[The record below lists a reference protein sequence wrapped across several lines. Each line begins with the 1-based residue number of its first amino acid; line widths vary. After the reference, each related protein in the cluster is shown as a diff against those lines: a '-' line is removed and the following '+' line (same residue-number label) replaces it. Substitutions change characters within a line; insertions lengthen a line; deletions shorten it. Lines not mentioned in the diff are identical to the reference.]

1 MNEIQQNNLV
11 NKVLLAIILLF
22 TISGTFAQKGK
33 VNNALELRNTGKLDK
48 ALTTIEET
56 IDANNPK
63 AESSINWPRTWEV
76 RGEIY
81 QAIFQSKDENI
92 KKLSAD
98 PLTVAYDSYFKV
110 LELDAKK
117 SFSKSIKIKFT
128 LLIGDLA
135 NQAFTA
141 FNDEDYEK
149 ALKSFEQILNIEQ
162 NPVYKAD
169 DPIVVDTVIIYNAA
183 LSAFNTKNYDK
194 AIEYYKKA
202 AFYKYNGAKTYEML
216 SICYLNKKDTVGAI
230 EILKEGLK
238 ENPTSST
245 ILVQLIDI
253 YEKSHKVEDALK
265 YLDLAI
271 SKEPGNESFY
281 LFRGILFE
289 RLQNTDEAIKCYEK
303 AIELKQDYMEA
314 FFNLGIIFYNRG
326 VKQID
331 VANLVPSNQPEKYDA
346 EKDKA
351 DLEFRKALPYLEK
364 ALAINGTDKMTL
376 ESLKNVYYRLQMLD
390 KHAEIIE
397 NMKNLQE

>member
-1 MNEIQQNNLV
+1 MKDRQQNNLV

-22 TISGTFAQKGK
+22 TISSTFAQKGK
-33 VNNALELRNTGKLDK
+33 VNTALSLKDAGKLDK
-48 ALTTIEET
+48 ALITIDET

-63 AESSINWPRTWEV
+63 AESTLNWPRTWEV

-81 QAIFQSKDENI
+81 QAVFQSKDENY

-98 PLTVAYDSYFKV
+98 PLTLAYDSYFKV
-110 LELDAKK
+110 LELDSKK

-128 LLIGDLA
+128 LLIGDLS
-135 NQAFTA
+135 NQAITA
-141 FNDEDYEK
+141 FNEENYEK
-149 ALKSFEQILNIEQ
+149 ALKSFEQILSIEQ
-162 NPVYKAD
+162 DPVYKAD

-183 LSAFNTKNYDK
+183 LSAFNIQNYDK

-202 AFYKYNGAKTYEML
+202 ASYKYNGAKTYEML
-216 SICYLNKKDTVGAI
+216 SVCYLNKNDSVGAI
-230 EILKEGLK
+230 EILKHGLK

-245 ILVQLIDI
+245 ILLQLIDI
-253 YEKSHKVEDALK
+253 YEKTHKVEEALK

-271 SKEPGNESFY
+271 SKEPGNESY
-281 LFRGILFE
+281 QLFRGILFE
-289 RLQNTDEAIKCYEK
+289 RLENTEEAIKCYEK
-303 AIELKQDYMEA
+303 AIGLKPDFMEA
-314 FFNLGIIFYNRG
+314 FFNLGIIYYNRG

-346 EKDKA
+346 EKVKA

-397 NMKNLQE
+397 KIKNLQG